1 MKVGPGGSEA
11 EVLAMEADG
20 APFNFFNGVDVDQGM
35 GDVYF
40 TDSST
45 VYTHAYNTGIM
56 IHRDAAGRLLRYNA
70 WAWHATVLKA
80 GLPYP
85 KDIALSADRTHIVVA
100 HTGPCQAF
108 RYWLRGA
115 KAGHYGL
122 LADLTG
128 YPDNVRSDTR
138 GGY

>member
-1 MKVGPGGSEA
+1 MKVGPGGGEA

-45 VYTHAYNTGIM
+45 VYTHAYNTEIM

-70 WAWHATVLKA
+70 RGPGTPPCSRPAC
-80 GLPYP
+80 
-85 KDIALSADRTHIVVA
+85 RTQRHR
-100 HTGPCQAF
+100 PEC
-108 RYWLRGA
+108 R
-115 KAGHYGL
+115 
-122 LADLTG
+122 
-128 YPDNVRSDTR
+128 PDTHR
-138 GGY
+138 GGAGVQVLAQGGQGRALRLAR

>member
-1 MKVGPGGSEA
+1 MG
-11 EVLAMEADG
+11 LAR
-20 APFNFFNGVDVDQGM
+20 
-35 GDVYF
+35 
-40 TDSST
+40 
-45 VYTHAYNTGIM
+45 
-56 IHRDAAGRLLRYNA
+56 HRAQGRLA
-70 WAWHATVLKA
+70 V
-80 GLPYP
+80 P

-100 HTGPCQAF
+100 QAF

-128 YPDNVRSDTR
+128 YPDNVRSDAR